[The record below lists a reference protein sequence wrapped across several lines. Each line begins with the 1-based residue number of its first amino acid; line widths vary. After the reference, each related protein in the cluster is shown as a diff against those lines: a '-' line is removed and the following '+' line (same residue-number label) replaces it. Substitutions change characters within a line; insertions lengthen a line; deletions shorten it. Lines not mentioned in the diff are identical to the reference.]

1 MDPASTLAFALA
13 ASLLVASP
21 GPNGVLIARTVP
33 SSGREAGFANVA
45 GFCAAFFLH
54 GTLSIFGISLLLTQ
68 SAQAFAVVKLLG
80 AAYLCWL
87 GIKALVSAWR
97 NTPAATPATAVAVT
111 RSRSLGRSFT
121 DGLLTN
127 ALNPKVSMFYL
138 AAFPQFLPAGADS
151 AVAAYALVT
160 IHALVNVAWFSA
172 MVVLFDRL
180 AARAK
185 GERFQRWL
193 KGVTGVV
200 FLGFGARLATLEA
213 R

>member
-1 MDPASTLAFALA
+1 MYLAW
-13 ASLLVASP
+13 
-21 GPNGVLIARTVP
+21 I
-33 SSGREAGFANVA
+33 
-45 GFCAAFFLH
+45 
-54 GTLSIFGISLLLTQ
+54 
-68 SAQAFAVVKLLG
+68 
-80 AAYLCWL
+80 
-87 GIKALVSAWR
+87 GIKALREAFGDWKATR
-97 NTPAATPATAVAVT
+97 PIPTAGAPNAPAQADATAERYGPVRAF
-111 RSRSLGRSFT
+111 R
-121 DGLLTN
+121 DGFLTN

-172 MVVLFDRL
+172 MIVLFDRL
-180 AARAK
+180 AARAR